1 MHDIDEI
8 IRYFPNQLYQLLK
21 NVSLQNQA
29 IQPQLQEIRIRVNR
43 PIILKLRQADIII
56 DYKIYLTQII
66 QTIEKL
72 CENSINAY
80 KNQSCN

>member
-1 MHDIDEI
+1 MQDIDEV

-43 PIILKLRQADIII
+43 PIILKLRQADILI
-56 DYKIYLTQII
+56 DYKI
-66 QTIEKL
+66 
-72 CENSINAY
+72 S
-80 KNQSCN
+80 